1 VSLGVAGT
9 GIMNV
14 MLVSVAER
22 TPEVGLMRAVGVG
35 RRQVLAVFLAEA
47 ALLSSAGGIAGVV
60 LGWLGTRLL
69 VALYPALPASPPLW
83 AVAASLLLATTV
95 GVLFGLLPA
104 RRATGLDPVEA
115 LAPRA

>member
-1 VSLGVAGT
+1 
-9 GIMNV
+9 MNV

-22 TPEVGLMRAVGVG
+22 TPEVGLLRALGVR

-47 ALLSSAGGIAGVV
+47 ALLSAAGGVCGLVV
-60 LGWLGTRLL
+60 GWLGTRVL
-69 VALYPALPASPPLW
+69 VALYPALPATPPPW
-83 AVAASLLLATTV
+83 AVIASLLLATGV

-104 RRATGLDPVEA
+104 RRATQLDPVEA